1 MAEMGDSDL
10 EADEEAVS
18 EGLYFRCKAGFEAE
32 TTLAW
37 LITAGGCCFPAELT
51 KFDPWPCPCWTF
63 VLG

>member
-51 KFDPWPCPCWTF
+51 KLDP
-63 VLG
+63 